1 MSKLNSNQRVSRR
14 IDYDDIQV
22 KEAIEDR
29 ERCYDS
35 IKRLKR
41 VEGVYMQFIA
51 GDIIRFQ
58 ELKIKLIDEALYKK
72 GLGNYVLKSQVT
84 HQVNVSR
91 SYHKTISK

>member
-1 MSKLNSNQRVSRR
+1 MTKLHSNQSVKSR

-35 IKRLKR
+35 IKRLKQIQ
-41 VEGVYMQFIA
+41 GVYMQFIA

-58 ELKIKLIDEALYKK
+58 ELKIKMIDEALYKK
-72 GLGNYVLKSQVT
+72 GLGNYVLKSQLT
-84 HQVNVSR
+84 KRRNS
-91 SYHKTISK
+91 

>member
-1 MSKLNSNQRVSRR
+1 LDNEQSNQSVKCR

-22 KEAIEDR
+22 KEAIKDR

-35 IKRLKR
+35 IKRLKS
-41 VEGVYMQFIA
+41 VEGSYMQFIA

-84 HQVNVSR
+84 KRRNS
-91 SYHKTISK
+91 